1 MTPTRRTVL
10 KSLLAAPPVIVCTG
24 SASHVWSQV
33 SELPPTP
40 SCDGGSEQTPQQT
53 AGPFYSPNSPR
64 RSDLTEDAG
73 SQPRFSL
80 LGFVLDTRCRAI
92 PGATVEIWHADEQ
105 GEYDNSGYRWRAHQ
119 FTDDS
124 GRWGFDTIKT
134 RHYSFRTPPLS
145 YSSAGAWK
153 RAANDAVVLPRS
165 SAKRD
170 RPSLRSA
177 PGYGSVRSRA
187 HREVRL
193 CSPGRMRAADPG
205 LVATD
210 DSSIAHPFEETAEEP
225 ARSTLRA

>member
-134 RHYSFRTPPLS
+134 RHYSFRTPHYHIQVQAPGRELLTTQL
-145 YSSAGAWK
+145 YFPDHPRNGTD
-153 RAANDAVVLPRS
+153 RLFDPRLVMAVSDQGRTGRFDFVLP
-165 SAKRD
+165 
-170 RPSLRSA
+170 
-177 PGYGSVRSRA
+177 V
-187 HREVRL
+187 E
-193 CSPGRMRAADPG
+193 
-205 LVATD
+205 
-210 DSSIAHPFEETAEEP
+210 
-225 ARSTLRA
+225 